1 MRFVLISVLRMTE
14 LEKGVKDSIITELD
28 GTEQVVTSVLCLF
41 FSSPSLAC
49 SLPPKMVITFTPEE
63 FQVALSDGSTIHFQ
77 NRMGA
82 EKYSVINVE
91 GDARITSI
99 EIK

>member
-1 MRFVLISVLRMTE
+1 
-14 LEKGVKDSIITELD
+14 
-28 GTEQVVTSVLCLF
+28 
-41 FSSPSLAC
+41 
-49 SLPPKMVITFTPEE
+49 MVITFTPEE
-63 FQVALSDGSTIHFQ
+63 FQVALSDGSTIRFP

-82 EKYSVINVE
+82 EKYSVISVE

>member
-1 MRFVLISVLRMTE
+1 
-14 LEKGVKDSIITELD
+14 
-28 GTEQVVTSVLCLF
+28 
-41 FSSPSLAC
+41 
-49 SLPPKMVITFTPEE
+49 MVITFTLEE
-63 FQVALSDGSTIHFQ
+63 FQVALSDGSVIHFQ

-82 EKYSVINVE
+82 EKYSVINIE